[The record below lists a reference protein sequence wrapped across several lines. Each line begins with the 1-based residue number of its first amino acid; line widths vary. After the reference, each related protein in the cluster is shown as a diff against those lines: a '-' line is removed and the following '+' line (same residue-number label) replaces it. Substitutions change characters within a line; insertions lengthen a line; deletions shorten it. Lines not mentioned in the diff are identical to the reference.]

1 MGGVQSLTLREL
13 SRELGVSHT
22 SPLRHF
28 ANKQALLDG
37 LAVRGFERLGA
48 VTELR
53 RQGSRTGFQRQV
65 GQAGTCHSGRF
76 CRILKGLSIVR
87 VVQFGAGVH
96 HFRGRGGRVAPDMLR
111 WGRG

>member
-48 VTELR
+48 VLSRAVKDRGQDFSARLARLARAT
-53 RQGSRTGFQRQV
+53 QGVFV
-65 GQAGTCHSGRF
+65 AF
-76 CRILKGLSIVR
+76 LKG
-87 VVQFGAGVH
+87 
-96 HFRGRGGRVAPDMLR
+96 
-111 WGRG
+111 